1 MSTYQQIYGETI
13 ETTASDPSNPTI
25 GQIWYNTTNDIL
37 KYRTT
42 VPGSNVWA
50 AEGNLAQARGTG
62 GGSPAGTDISA
73 LASGGASGPT
83 TFSSSEEYDGTSWT
97 AGGSLNRST
106 QRVGFGSFGSQTAN
120 AICGGGNPYT
130 SATEEYDGTSWTSVN
145 GLPVSKSYMGSSG
158 TQVAGLISQ
167 GYNDPDQT
175 DTQPGSQEYDG
186 TNWSAGGNCQQG
198 SYNHTQFGIQ
208 TAAVLVGGYNPSTT
222 YLSRAEEYDG
232 STWTSVNSAPAVF
245 NAAASG
251 GSQNNGI
258 VAGGSN
264 STSALSSAFEY
275 DGTNFSVGGSMA
287 ATKEGN
293 RASGQ
298 SAAIGTLVFAGSNP
312 SAASATTELYSAGS
326 PSAATKTV
334 TGT

>member
-106 QRVGFGSFGSQTAN
+106 QRVGFGSFG
-120 AICGGGNPYT
+120 
-130 SATEEYDGTSWTSVN
+130 
-145 GLPVSKSYMGSSG
+145 L
-158 TQVAGLISQ
+158 
-167 GYNDPDQT
+167 DP
-175 DTQPGSQEYDG
+175 
-186 TNWSAGGNCQQG
+186 
-198 SYNHTQFGIQ
+198 
-208 TAAVLVGGYNPSTT
+208 
-222 YLSRAEEYDG
+222 
-232 STWTSVNSAPAVF
+232 
-245 NAAASG
+245 
-251 GSQNNGI
+251 
-258 VAGGSN
+258 
-264 STSALSSAFEY
+264 
-275 DGTNFSVGGSMA
+275 
-287 ATKEGN
+287 
-293 RASGQ
+293 
-298 SAAIGTLVFAGSNP
+298 
-312 SAASATTELYSAGS
+312 
-326 PSAATKTV
+326 
-334 TGT
+334 